1 MALFLRLWLARGN
14 VRMSEISMSFSEF
27 KLHPVLLE
35 AIKAQGYQAATPV
48 QQQAIPAI
56 FSGKDLLVG
65 AQTGTGKTAAFVIPL
80 VHRLLSQ
87 DAELNAQGLSPEDN
101 QTRAQSPKPK
111 IRALILTP
119 TRELALQVQ
128 SHVAALTQGT
138 ELKHGIAYGGASIGE
153 QVRSFKAGID
163 ILVATP
169 GRLLDHL
176 RHRVLSLK
184 QVEYLVFD
192 EADRML
198 DMGFKDEII
207 DLLRQLPKQRQTL
220 LFSATLNDGIFRFS
234 KNLLNEPKVI
244 EVAKANARVAKIV
257 ERVYC
262 VDEER
267 KLSLLC
273 HLINKENWQQ
283 VLVFSRTKQGADSL
297 AAKMQQG
304 GIEALAFHGDLS
316 QSAREQVLTNFSEA
330 KVQVLV
336 ATDVAAR
343 GLDIEDLNYVVN
355 FELPYV
361 SEDYIHRIGRTG
373 RAGKDGTAVTFFSIE
388 DTSKLQSL
396 ETLLDRR
403 LPQQWYPGFEPDLT
417 KEVILGRKHT
427 KAAQKQQARR
437 KALGRGAKR

>member
-1 MALFLRLWLARGN
+1 MTAFP
-14 VRMSEISMSFSEF
+14 MSIKMSFTAF
-27 KLHPVLLE
+27 NLHPVLL
-35 AIKAQGYQAATPV
+35 ASIKAQSYVDPTPV
-48 QQQAIPAI
+48 QRQAIPEI
-56 FSGKDLLVG
+56 LLGHDLLVG
-65 AQTGTGKTAAFVIPL
+65 AQTGTGKTAAFGIPL
-80 VHRLLSQ
+80 VHKLLMQS
-87 DAELNAQGLSPEDN
+87 DEAHQG
-101 QTRAQSPKPK
+101 KVIK
-111 IRALILTP
+111 GLILTP

-128 SHVAALTQGT
+128 HNIHALTQGT
-138 ELKHGIAYGGASIGE
+138 ELKHAIAYGGASIGE
-153 QVRSFKAGID
+153 QVRSFKAGVD

-176 RHRVLSLK
+176 RHKAVSLK
-184 QVEYLVFD
+184 HVEYLVFD

-198 DMGFKDEII
+198 DMGFKDEIV
-207 DLLRQLPKQRQTL
+207 DLLKRLPKQRQTL
-220 LFSATLNDGIFRFS
+220 LFSATLNDSIFSFS

-244 EVAKANARVAKIV
+244 EVAKANAKVAKIE

-273 HLINKENWQQ
+273 HLLSKERWQQ
-283 VLVFSRTKQGADSL
+283 VLVFSRTKQGADNL
-297 AAKMQQG
+297 ANQMQKS

-316 QSAREQVLTNFSEA
+316 QSIRESVLKDFAQA

-355 FELPYV
+355 YELPHV

-373 RAGKDGTAVTFFSIE
+373 RAGKDGVAVTLFAIE
-388 DTSKLQSL
+388 DTAKLMSL

-417 KEVILGRKHT
+417 KEVTLGRKHT
-427 KAAQKQQARR
+427 KAGQKQQARR
-437 KALGRGAKR
+437 KALGAKAKR

>member
-1 MALFLRLWLARGN
+1 MTVFPK
-14 VRMSEISMSFSEF
+14 SITMSFTAF
-27 KLHPVLLE
+27 NLHPKLQA
-35 AIKAQGYQAATPV
+35 AIAAQKYTQATPV
-48 QQQAIPAI
+48 QREAIPEI
-56 FSGKDLLVG
+56 LLGHDLLVG

-80 VHRLLSQ
+80 VHKLLIKSHEAPQ
-87 DAELNAQGLSPEDN
+87 AQGIK
-101 QTRAQSPKPK
+101 T
-111 IRALILTP
+111 LILTP

-128 SHVAALTQGT
+128 NNIDALTQGT
-138 ELKHGIAYGGASIGE
+138 ELKHAIAYGGASIGE
-153 QVRSFKAGID
+153 QVRSFKAGVD

-176 RHRVLSLK
+176 RHKAVSLK

-198 DMGFKDEII
+198 DMGFKDEIV
-207 DLLRQLPKQRQTL
+207 DLLKRLPKQRQTL
-220 LFSATLNDGIFRFS
+220 LFSATLNDSIFSFS

-244 EVAKANARVAKIV
+244 EVAKANAKVPKIV

-273 HLINKENWQQ
+273 HLLSKENWQQ

-297 AAKMQQG
+297 ATQMRNN
-304 GIEALAFHGDLS
+304 GIEAQAFHGDLS
-316 QSAREQVLTNFSEA
+316 QSLRENVLKDFSQA

-355 FELPYV
+355 YELPHV

-373 RAGKDGTAVTFFSIE
+373 RAGKEGLAVTLFAIE
-388 DTSKLQSL
+388 DTAKLMSL

-417 KEVILGRKHT
+417 KEVTLGRKHT
-427 KAAQKQQARR
+427 KAGQKQQARR
-437 KALGRGAKR
+437 KALGGKAKR